1 MRTKYAL
8 EPGVRALLVDMGVSP
23 TAVLRSAGLRTDL
36 LSGGPVWLSADEFF
50 ALWTSLEAEVDHP
63 NLPLLVEQAFAPGV
77 FSPSMFAATM
87 SADLNTAAH
96 RMAIYKRLVDP
107 LQIRVD
113 VAGDRTTIGLDWPSG
128 HHPPD
133 TMNLT
138 ELMFWVALARVGTR
152 ERVVPLQMT
161 TPSPPADAAAYRD
174 YLGVDIEAADH
185 LSVVF
190 AAVDAARP
198 FLTANE
204 AIWEA
209 FEPQLRRR
217 LADLELDAPIGDR
230 VGAVLLELLP
240 VGRTTV
246 PEVAAELAMSTR
258 TLHRQLKAQ
267 GASYQEILNSTRE
280 QLARHYLQNPSLS
293 AAEIAFLLGYEE
305 TSSFYRAFQSWT
317 GETPEQVR
325 RAAAS

>member
-23 TAVLRSAGLRTDL
+23 AAVLRRAGLRTDL
-36 LSGGPVWLSADEFF
+36 LSGRPVWLTADEFF

-96 RMAIYKRLVDP
+96 RMAIYKRLVGP

-113 VAGDRTTIGLDWPSG
+113 VADDRTTIGLDWPSG

-138 ELMFWVALARVGTR
+138 ELLFWVALARVGTR

-230 VGAVLLELLP
+230 VGAVLLE
-240 VGRTTV
+240 
-246 PEVAAELAMSTR
+246 
-258 TLHRQLKAQ
+258 
-267 GASYQEILNSTRE
+267 
-280 QLARHYLQNPSLS
+280 
-293 AAEIAFLLGYEE
+293 
-305 TSSFYRAFQSWT
+305 
-317 GETPEQVR
+317 
-325 RAAAS
+325 